1 MRWLVAVAWIE
12 ATLKKGSQLADEVEV
27 FLVRGTSVSADLKRR
42 KISLATRSDDCGLA
56 IRTIRNGR
64 IGSSS
69 TNDPLRWEECLK
81 AALASG
87 ELATE
92 QVWGGLPALAIP
104 SASDTLCFDPHLIV
118 EPQGVL
124 RLLEEML
131 EGTKEHP
138 ADVMSGSATLS
149 SSAVTIANSN
159 GLNVTSRHTGVSVS
173 LEAIA
178 GQSTGSEF
186 AQSCFMD
193 IDPFSVGERAAFFAS
208 RSAGGR
214 EIPTGTYN
222 VVLSPIAYAELLGAA
237 FVPALSGRNVHAGR
251 SRLAAYLNEVVTD
264 TCISIYDN
272 PSRERGLGSALWD
285 AEGVPARRIDFVKD
299 GVLSS
304 FAYDLRTAYRYGK
317 ESTGSATRSG
327 PSGSTGIGH
336 HNLIIDG
343 PRSDITQ
350 EPAVYVHSVV
360 GAHTAN
366 PMSGDFS
373 VEISNAFHME
383 NGEFGEPIRSAML
396 AGNVF
401 DMHRNIS
408 GLSQEVRQ
416 IGSLVLPSIR
426 LSGMHVIGK

>member
-1 MRWLVAVAWIE
+1 VAWIE

-27 FLVRGTSVSADLKRR
+27 FFVQGTSVSADLKRR

-64 IGSSS
+64 IGASS

-92 QVWGGLPALAIP
+92 QAWGGLPQALAIP
-104 SASDTLCFDPHLIV
+104 PASDVLCFDPHLTV
-118 EPQGVL
+118 EPQEAL
-124 RLLEEML
+124 RLLETML
-131 EGTKEHP
+131 DGAQEHP

-159 GLNVTSRHTGVSVS
+159 GLDVTSRHTGVSVS

-193 IDPFSVGERAAFFAS
+193 IDPFPVGERAAFFAS

-214 EIPTGTYN
+214 DIPTGTRD
-222 VVLSPIAYAELLGAA
+222 VLLSPIAYAELLGAA

-251 SRLAAYLNEVVTD
+251 SRLAAHLNEVVTD
-264 TCISIYDN
+264 TRFSLYDD
-272 PSRERGLGSALWD
+272 PSRVRGLGSALWD

-299 GVLSS
+299 GILSS

-327 PSGSTGIGH
+327 PSGGTGIGH
-336 HNLIIDG
+336 HNLIVDG

-401 DMHRNIS
+401 DMHKNITGFS
-408 GLSQEVRQ
+408 KEVRQ